1 MAGDDASKQRAYLV
15 RELIANL
22 RLRKPAG
29 DQATFRLRLCQK
41 FYAELDQ
48 LQPTH
53 LLRAY
58 EALTAVDFPDPD
70 TAALTDH
77 VARRLGVLSKLKSY
91 RNVIIPGRDKHVPPA
106 GGEPPR
112 AHCPHNATAGR

>member
-22 RLRKPAG
+22 KIRKPAG
-29 DQATFRLRLCQK
+29 DQATFRIRLCQK
-41 FYAELDQ
+41 FYSELDQ

-58 EALTAVDFPDPD
+58 EALADVDFPEPD

-77 VARRLGVLSKLKSY
+77 IARRLAVLGKLKTY
-91 RNVIIPGRDKHVPPA
+91 RNVIIPGREKHTPKPGAEPA
-106 GGEPPR
+106 R
-112 AHCPHNATAGR
+112 ASCPHN